1 MPLLSPPWYTFW
13 NKVNSALGNDPN
25 VSVGPLDT
33 SSNPYV
39 IQVSVSDQNKANALA
54 TIVQRNQ
61 VFGNVGVQ
69 VQILYQGQQAVPVAV
84 SSAQQLAQVVQKA
97 LFNNAW
103 LVEVQFRSL
112 TPGSKQE
119 VVFPIFQKAVI
130 QFFNDDLSDYY
141 SNFNG
146 VVDSVFANVL
156 NGAVAGI
163 PLYNSTARS

>member
-13 NKVNSALGNDPN
+13 NKVNSALGNDPDI
-25 VSVGPLDT
+25 SVGQLDT

-39 IQVSVSDQNKANALA
+39 IKVTVSDQNKANALA

-69 VQILYQGQQAVPVAV
+69 VQILYQGQQAVPIAIG
-84 SSAQQLAQVVQKA
+84 SAQQLAKVVQTA
-97 LFNNAW
+97 LGGNGWF
-103 LVEVQFRSL
+103 VEVQSRGL

-156 NGAVAGI
+156 SGAVAGI
-163 PLYNSTARS
+163 PVYNSTAKS